1 MEVDDQAIHIILMG
15 LPKDIYDVVDSCQT
29 TQENWLRVQQM
40 MKGSDIRKQEK
51 KEKLF
56 SEWELFRPTEWESIE
71 SYYHCFSKLMTDF
84 TITTH
89 IQEKITRNLKFL
101 NNLQPEWKRYVTI
114 VHQMKD
120 FHTIDYAELYDF
132 LQFKQSENEG
142 NQIGYNV
149 RQIAWNQN
157 GYNVV
162 PECQEL
168 ANHNVNQNGNGNVV
182 VARAEGNGNG
192 NNGDIDEIEEVNT
205 NYILMANLQ
214 QASTLG
220 TQTDKAPV
228 YDSDGL
234 AEEPTS
240 KGFPNS
246 TSFLGMAFEQHISKL
261 ELQGITS
268 GRIISG
274 LDLTYAPSTITSQKP
289 TEHELGLLFEA
300 MYYNYIGGQ
309 PLAASRTAP
318 AASAPQIL

>member
-1 MEVDDQAIHIILMG
+1 MTKDHDIKIIVKDIKIKIKFQDHMHAKGTSKKFPRRQGSKVYDVTRSDPDRDVPDAEYFHEQIDDELNQKEAKHIEADDQAIHIILMG
-15 LPKDIYDVVDSCQT
+15 LPKDIYDV
-29 TQENWLRVQQM
+29 
-40 MKGSDIRKQEK
+40 
-51 KEKLF
+51 
-56 SEWELFRPTEWESIE
+56 
-71 SYYHCFSKLMTDF
+71 
-84 TITTH
+84 
-89 IQEKITRNLKFL
+89 
-101 NNLQPEWKRYVTI
+101 
-114 VHQMKD
+114 
-120 FHTIDYAELYDF
+120 
-132 LQFKQSENEG
+132 
-142 NQIGYNV
+142 
-149 RQIAWNQN
+149 
-157 GYNVV
+157 
-162 PECQEL
+162 
-168 ANHNVNQNGNGNVV
+168 NGNGNVV
-182 VARAEGNGNG
+182 AARAKGNGNG
-192 NNGDIDEIEEVNT
+192 NNAEKFDLMVAASDINEIEEVNT

-228 YDSDGL
+228 YDLDGL

-246 TSFLGMAFEQHISKL
+246 TSFLGSLKL

-309 PLAASRTAP
+309 PLAALRTAH